1 MRRQEQEQAPQAKG
15 VSTTLIT
22 WLWVA
27 LLSDLADKNRYAAP
41 HAFQMRMAI
50 ILGHLH
56 GGLAMTS
63 HLATKLKNAFY
74 FNYPEA
80 KRDKDLGKIPKLWS
94 DVR

>member
-1 MRRQEQEQAPQAKG
+1 M
-15 VSTTLIT
+15 
-22 WLWVA
+22 VA
-27 LLSDLADKNRYAAP
+27 
-41 HAFQMRMAI
+41 
-50 ILGHLH
+50 IL